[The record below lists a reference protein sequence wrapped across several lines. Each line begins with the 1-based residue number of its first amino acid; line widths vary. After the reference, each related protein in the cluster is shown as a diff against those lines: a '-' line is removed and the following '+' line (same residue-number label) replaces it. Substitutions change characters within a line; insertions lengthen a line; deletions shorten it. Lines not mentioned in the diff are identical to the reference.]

1 MFAPTEKTYLKS
13 MLAADLAQEI
23 YTAVTVNKSRSSLT
37 VLGIVIG
44 IASVIVMVAIGQ
56 GAQTAIQKNIQAIGS
71 NLLIVRPGSQQG
83 PGSPVQGAQ
92 GSAQSLTLLDVTAL
106 QKVTAVEAIAV
117 EAQARGKQVTALGK
131 NTNTSVTGVTAS
143 YPGVRNVQIAEG
155 TFLTEVH
162 ERSLAKVAVLGPDV
176 ASVLF
181 ETTSSIGQKIRIG
194 NVDFTV
200 IGVTVPRGGS
210 GFGSSDD
217 VIYVPVT
224 TAQQFLTGS
233 KYLSNINVQIK
244 SGEDMSLAATSVKS
258 ALLES
263 HGIQLDETADFS
275 IINQADIVATA
286 SSVTSTFTTLLGAVA
301 GISLVVG
308 GIGIMNMML
317 TSVTERTREIGL
329 RKAIGARG
337 REIRQQF
344 LVEAIVLTFS
354 GGFLGIFWGFVIAFV
369 MNRYGIAAEI
379 SANSIILAFIVSAG
393 IGIVFGYYPA
403 SRAAKLNPI
412 EALRYE

>member
-1 MFAPTEKTYLKS
+1 
-13 MLAADLAQEI
+13 MLIADLTQEI

-71 NLLIVRPGSQQG
+71 NLLIIRPGSQQG

-92 GSAQSLTLLDVTAL
+92 GSAQSLTLLDIPAL
-106 QKVTAVEAIAV
+106 EKIAAVEAVAV
-117 EAQARGKQVTALGK
+117 EAQVRGRQVTALGK
-131 NTNTSVTGVTAS
+131 NTNTSVTGVTAA
-143 YPGVRNVQIAEG
+143 YPSVRNVQMAEG
-155 TFLTEVH
+155 VFLTESN

-176 ASVLF
+176 STALF
-181 ETTSSIGQKIRIG
+181 EGVSPIGQKIRIG
-194 NVDFTV
+194 TADFTV
-200 IGVTVPRGGS
+200 VGVTVPRGGT

-233 KYLSNINVQIK
+233 KYLSNINVQIR
-244 SGEDMSLAATSVKS
+244 SGEDMAIAAASVKS
-258 ALLES
+258 ALLEA
-263 HGIQLDETADFS
+263 HGIDPDGAADFS

-337 REIRQQF
+337 KEIRLQF

-354 GGFLGIFWGFVIAFV
+354 GGFFGIFWGFVIAYV
-369 MNRYGIAAEI
+369 MNRSGIAAEI
-379 SANSIILAFIVSAG
+379 STNSVLLAFLVSAG
-393 IGIVFGYYPA
+393 IGIIFGYYPA
-403 SRAAKLNPI
+403 NRAAKLNPI

>member
-1 MFAPTEKTYLKS
+1 
-13 MLAADLAQEI
+13 MLLSDLTQEI

-56 GAQTAIQKNIQAIGS
+56 GAQTAIQQNIQSIGS
-71 NLLIVRPGSQQG
+71 NLLIIRPGSQQG

-92 GSAQSLTLLDVTAL
+92 GSAQSLTTADITAL
-106 QKVTAVEAIAV
+106 EDVPLVAAVAA
-117 EAQARGKQVTALGK
+117 EAQARGQQVTAGGK
-131 NTNTSVTGVTAS
+131 NTNTSVTGVTAE
-143 YPGVRNVQIAEG
+143 YPTVRNVKIAEG
-155 TFLTEVH
+155 VFISESH

-176 ASVLF
+176 VTELFDGASPV
-181 ETTSSIGQKIRIG
+181 GKKIRIG
-194 NVDFTV
+194 KVEFTV
-200 IGVTVPRGGS
+200 IGVTVTRGGT

-217 VIYVPVT
+217 VVYIPVS

-233 KYLSNINVQIK
+233 RYLSNINVQIR
-244 SGEDMSLAATSVKS
+244 SGEDMTAAAATVRSV
-258 ALLES
+258 LLEA
-263 HGIQLDETADFS
+263 HGIGLDEAADFS
-275 IINQADIVATA
+275 ILNQADIVATA
-286 SSVTSTFTTLLGAVA
+286 SSVTGTFTTLLGAVA

-337 REIRQQF
+337 KEIRLQF
-344 LVEAIVLTFS
+344 LLEAVVLTFA
-354 GGFLGIFWGFVIAFV
+354 GGFFGIFWGFVISLI

-379 SANSIILAFIVSAG
+379 STNSIILAFLVSAA

-403 SRAAKLNPI
+403 SRAARLNPI

>member
-1 MFAPTEKTYLKS
+1 
-13 MLAADLAQEI
+13 MLLSDLTQEI

-56 GAQTAIQKNIQAIGS
+56 GAQTTIQKNIQAIGS
-71 NLLIVRPGSQQG
+71 NLLIIRPGSQQG

-92 GSAQSLTLLDVTAL
+92 GSAQSLTAADITAL
-106 QKVTAVEAIAV
+106 ETISTVESVAA
-117 EAQARGKQVTALGK
+117 EAQARGQQVTAMGR
-131 NTNTSVTGVTAS
+131 NTNTSVTGVTAE
-143 YPGVRNVQIAEG
+143 YPAVRNVKIADGSFISES
-155 TFLTEVH
+155 H

-176 ASVLF
+176 VTELF
-181 ETTSSIGQKIRIG
+181 DGVSPVGKKIRIG
-194 NVDFTV
+194 RIDFTV
-200 IGVTVPRGGS
+200 IGVTATRGGT

-217 VIYVPVT
+217 VVYIPIS

-233 KYLSNINVQIK
+233 RYLSNINVQIR
-244 SGEDMSLAATSVKS
+244 SGEDMTAAAASVRS
-258 ALLES
+258 ALLEA
-263 HGIQLDETADFS
+263 HGIGPDETADFS
-275 IINQADIVATA
+275 ILNQADIVATA
-286 SSVTSTFTTLLGAVA
+286 SSVTGTFTALLGAVA
-301 GISLVVG
+301 GISLIVG

-337 REIRQQF
+337 REIRLQF
-344 LVEAIVLTFS
+344 LLEAVVLTFA
-354 GGFLGIFWGFVIAFV
+354 GGFFGIFWGFVISFM

-379 SANSIILAFIVSAG
+379 STNSIVLASLVSAA
-393 IGIVFGYYPA
+393 IGILFGYYPA
-403 SRAAKLNPI
+403 SRAARLNPI

>member
-1 MFAPTEKTYLKS
+1 
-13 MLAADLAQEI
+13 MLLSDLTQEI

-56 GAQTAIQKNIQAIGS
+56 GAQTAIQQNIQAIGS
-71 NLLIVRPGSQQG
+71 NLLIIRPGSQQG

-92 GSAQSLTLLDVTAL
+92 GSAQSLTAADVTVL
-106 QKVTAVEAIAV
+106 ETIPAVEAIAG
-117 EAQARGKQVTALGK
+117 EAQARGQQVTASGK
-131 NTNTSVTGVTAS
+131 NTNTSVTGVTAE
-143 YPGVRNVQIAEG
+143 YPAVRNVKIAEG
-155 TFLTEVH
+155 VFISESH

-176 ASVLF
+176 VTELF
-181 ETTSSIGQKIRIG
+181 EGANPVGKKIRIG
-194 NVDFTV
+194 QIDFTV
-200 IGVTVPRGGS
+200 IGVTVTRGGT

-217 VIYVPVT
+217 VVYIPVS

-233 KYLSNINVQIK
+233 RYLSNINVQIR
-244 SGEDMSLAATSVKS
+244 SGEDMTAAAAAVRS
-258 ALLES
+258 ALLEA
-263 HGIQLDETADFS
+263 HGIESDGAADFS
-275 IINQADIVATA
+275 ILNQADIVATA
-286 SSVTSTFTTLLGAVA
+286 SSVTGTFTTLLGAVA
-301 GISLVVG
+301 GISLIVG

-337 REIRQQF
+337 REIRIQF
-344 LVEAIVLTFS
+344 LFEAVVLTFA
-354 GGFLGIFWGFVIAFV
+354 GGFFGIFWGFVISFV
-369 MNRYGIAAEI
+369 MNRYGIAAEV
-379 SANSIILAFIVSAG
+379 STDSIILASLVSAA

-403 SRAAKLNPI
+403 SRAARLNPI

>member
-1 MFAPTEKTYLKS
+1 
-13 MLAADLAQEI
+13 MLIADLAQEI

-56 GAQTAIQKNIQAIGS
+56 GAQTAIQQNIQAIGS
-71 NLLIVRPGSQQG
+71 NLLIIRPGSQQG
-83 PGSPVQGAQ
+83 PGSTVQGAQ
-92 GSAQSLTLLDVTAL
+92 GSAQSLTLADIVSLEAVP
-106 QKVTAVEAIAV
+106 AVEAVAA
-117 EAQARGKQVTALGK
+117 EAQARGQQVTAGGK
-131 NTNTSVTGVTAS
+131 NTNTSVTGVTAE
-143 YPGVRNVQIAEG
+143 YPVVRNVKIAEG
-155 TFLTEVH
+155 TFISKSH

-176 ASVLF
+176 VTELFDGASPV
-181 ETTSSIGQKIRIG
+181 GKKIRIG
-194 NVDFTV
+194 QVDFTV
-200 IGVTVPRGGS
+200 IGVTVTRGGT

-217 VIYVPVT
+217 VVYIPVS

-233 KYLSNINVQIK
+233 RYLSNINVQIR
-244 SGEDMSLAATSVKS
+244 SGEDMTAAATNVRS
-258 ALLES
+258 ALLEA
-263 HGIQLDETADFS
+263 HGIGVDKTADFS
-275 IINQADIVATA
+275 ILNQADIVATA
-286 SSVTSTFTTLLGAVA
+286 SSVTGTFTTLLGAVA

-337 REIRQQF
+337 KEIRLQF
-344 LVEAIVLTFS
+344 LLEAVVLTFA
-354 GGFLGIFWGFVIAFV
+354 GGFFGIFWGFVISSV

-379 SANSIILAFIVSAG
+379 STNSIILASLVSAA

-403 SRAAKLNPI
+403 SRAARLNPI